1 MGVFLE
7 CQKLVVSVD
16 VVNCLRHRVLKVFDF
31 VVVFVPVQ
39 MWHLLRLCI
48 VCDVFVLAGEVLL
61 VCRKILNL
69 L

>member
-7 CQKLVVSVD
+7 CQKLVVVVD
-16 VVNCLRHRVLKVFDF
+16 IVNCLRYRVLKVFDF

-39 MWHLLRLCI
+39 MWHLLHLCI
-48 VCDVFVLAGEVLL
+48 ACDVFVLAGEVLL
-61 VCRKILNL
+61 GCRKILNL